1 MTSHRAARSAR
12 LTWVLLAGVLLV
24 AGTALLVPAWRSAA
38 VVATSAGS
46 VLLVVVGVVLH
57 RPRGAAWWLV
67 AVILALWGSGAL
79 LVQAHGHVT
88 AAADAAVWVG
98 QAVAAGIVVHVA
110 RRRPGDREPSP
121 GGRLDLL
128 VVATVLALAGA
139 QALAVVLSGRE
150 AVPGAAL
157 AAAVVA
163 SVDVALLG
171 VLLRFTVSRRAL
183 PVSSWLLLAAGVLTI
198 VYDLSCAL
206 RGRRLAL
213 PAESLQSLGVLS
225 LTLFGLAAL
234 HPSMTA
240 AFTAETFARRRP
252 PSTALLGLLPLVAVP
267 AALWWVARTCSVPGL
282 PGWTVPVT
290 GALVAALCLL
300 RARAALRASEHMA
313 EHDPLTDLAN
323 RRGLARAHGERAPAG
338 GRSLLLLDLDDFK
351 QVNDTH
357 GHDVGDAL
365 LLQVRDRLVAV
376 TREVA
381 GTGGTV
387 ARLGGDE
394 FTVLVPTACATA
406 VADHLLRALAAPVA
420 VQDLRLRAGASIGI
434 AHEEVPGPVPLAELL
449 TRADVA
455 MYAAKSGGGSRA
467 VPYHPAMREE
477 VARRYTLSGQLRRLL
492 SGRAAGVG
500 HLEVHYQP
508 LVDLASGRATGAE
521 ALVRWFH
528 PEHGLLAPAD
538 FLALVR
544 TNDLDAELDTAV
556 LEGVVQQLARWRDQ
570 GRRALPVAVNLT
582 RTSLDDPDLAD
593 RVLALLAAADVP
605 ARLLHLE
612 ITEHE
617 QLPPDSPAART
628 LSDLHAAGV
637 EVHLD
642 DYGTGY
648 TALDYL
654 RRFPVQVIKVD
665 RSVVVGV
672 GEGDDQLVAGVQA
685 MAAALGLRVLAEGVE
700 TPQQRARL
708 LELGVQQG
716 QGYLF
721 SRPLPAAAYADRVL
735 GAARPRPQDPT
746 PPPVLGGAAVRP
758 LSSPAPSPRG

>member
-12 LTWVLLAGVLLV
+12 LTWSLLAGVLLA
-24 AGTALLVPAWRSAA
+24 AGAVLVVPGWRPAA

-46 VLLVVVGVVLH
+46 VLLVVAGAVLH

-67 AVILALWGSGAL
+67 AVMLALWGSGAL
-79 LVQAHGHVT
+79 LVQVHGHAT
-88 AAADAAVWVG
+88 AAANATVSAG

-110 RRRPGDREPSP
+110 RRRAGDREPSP

-128 VVATVLALAGA
+128 VTVAVLALAGA
-139 QALAVVLSGRE
+139 QVL
-150 AVPGAAL
+150 AAL
-157 AAAVVA
+157 LNGRGDVSGVVVA
-163 SVDVALLG
+163 TVDVAVLA
-171 VLLRFTVSRRAL
+171 VLLRFTASRRAL
-183 PVSSWLLLAAGVLTI
+183 PVSSWLLLVAAALTI
-198 VYDLSCAL
+198 AYDLSCAL
-206 RGRRLAL
+206 HGHRLAL
-213 PAESLQSLGVLS
+213 PDEPLQSLGVLS
-225 LTLFGLAAL
+225 LGLFGLAAV
-234 HPSMTA
+234 HPTMTS
-240 AFTAETFARRRP
+240 AFEARTFTRRRS
-252 PSTALLGLLPLVAVP
+252 PSAALLGLLPLVAVP
-267 AALWWVARTCSVPGL
+267 AALWWVARTRGAPGL
-282 PGWTVPVT
+282 PDWTIPVT
-290 GALVAALCLL
+290 GAIVAALCLL
-300 RARAALRASEHMA
+300 RARAALRASEHLA

-365 LLQVRDRLVAV
+365 LLQVRDRLVAA

-381 GTGGTV
+381 GAAGAV

-394 FTVLVPTACATA
+394 FTVLVPTACAAA
-406 VADHLLRALAAPVA
+406 VADHLLRALAAPVP
-420 VQDLRLRAGASIGI
+420 VEDLRLRTGASVGI
-434 AHEEVPGPVPLAELL
+434 AHEETSGPVPLAELI

-467 VPYHPAMREE
+467 VSYHPAMREE

-544 TNDLDAELDTAV
+544 SNDLDAQLDTAV

-582 RTSLDDPDLAD
+582 RTSLDDPDLAG
-593 RVLALLAAADVP
+593 RVLTLLAAADVP
-605 ARLLHLE
+605 AHLLHLE

-617 QLPPDSPAART
+617 QLPLDSPAART
-628 LSDLHAAGV
+628 LTRLHAAGV

-672 GEGDDQLVAGVQA
+672 VEGDGQLVAGVLA
-685 MAAALGLRVLAEGVE
+685 MAGALGLRVLAEGIE
-700 TPQQRARL
+700 TPEQRARL
-708 LELGVQQG
+708 VELGVQQG

-735 GAARPRPQDPT
+735 GPVRPRREDPT

-758 LSSPAPSPRG
+758 VSSPAPSPRG